1 MFLRVLLGVDCP
13 SSWRRSTA
21 LLCLF
26 ILVGAASM
34 SASSLHAGLALEA
47 KRKEIYTYQ
56 APWLIYGM
64 NWSVRPDQKFRLAIG
79 SFEEECVLYLCP
91 RARRALSL
99 SRARQLSAAA

>member
-1 MFLRVLLGVDCP
+1 
-13 SSWRRSTA
+13 
-21 LLCLF
+21 
-26 ILVGAASM
+26 M

-91 RARRALSL
+91 RARAARFLSL
-99 SRARQLSAAA
+99 AHSSYRRPPEAHAASPSGSRRQPVVRGLRPRW

>member
-1 MFLRVLLGVDCP
+1 
-13 SSWRRSTA
+13 
-21 LLCLF
+21 
-26 ILVGAASM
+26 M
-34 SASSLHAGLALEA
+34 SATSLHAGLALEA

-79 SFEEECVLYLCP
+79 SFEEECVLYLA
-91 RARRALSL
+91 RARAARSL